1 MVNVIFSKLSRILVL
16 LAGLIL
22 SSQVLAALTAT
33 VDRTQLAEYETLE
46 LTIRTDSDTS
56 AAPDLSPLEN
66 DFDILGTRQSRQI
79 RIVNGNSESWRDWI
93 VTLSPKKSGR
103 LLIPSL
109 TLDNMTSKAIRL
121 EVSKTASQQNTAGS
135 GGIGPVFI
143 RTEVSNETPYVQEEV
158 ILTLKIYYRVQLYDD
173 RRLSPLNIDGAI
185 AQQLGET
192 RSYETVL
199 EGTRYG
205 VFELNF
211 SIHPQKPGIMEI
223 PGLTFSASMPDRR
236 DTFGSI
242 FSMSGKPVAARSS
255 EITLNVK
262 PQPDNFSGPV
272 WLPARNL
279 TLTDGWS
286 APLDQVRVG
295 DAITRT
301 IVVEAEGLTGV
312 QLPAI
317 NMPKPAGVN
326 TYPDK
331 STTDDHASDSG
342 VIGSRIEAIA
352 LIPTRPGKIE
362 LPPVRYKWFDTDTQT
377 EKVAVIPAKTITVLP
392 SEKGEVVASAPTI
405 PTLKEEEPKAPVCP
419 PAPENTV
426 VTSGSGWLW
435 PSVSAVFA
443 LLWLLTL
450 GALWRCKRSE
460 NTSIEQPSE
469 SSASSGFNEKK
480 AWQTFESACKASDL
494 NQIRQSFI
502 QWTQSLREDSSLV
515 TTDKCLRSFNSKA
528 LGALFQQLES
538 SLYSGQK
545 QKLDT
550 SALIKL
556 CGQLRKDHKGKS
568 SDTEDGLN
576 SLYPG

>member
-1 MVNVIFSKLSRILVL
+1 MVNPIFSKLSKILVL
-16 LAGLIL
+16 VAGMIL
-22 SSQVLAALTAT
+22 SVQAMAALTAT
-33 VDRTQLAEYETLE
+33 VDRSSLAEYETLE
-46 LTIRTDSDTS
+46 LTLRTDSDTS

-79 RIVNGNSESWRDWI
+79 RIINGKNESWRDWI

-109 TLDNMTSKAIRL
+109 QLENMTSKAIRL
-121 EVSKTASQQNTAGS
+121 NVSSTPSEQTASS

-143 RTEVSNETPYVQEEV
+143 RTEISDETPYIQEEV

-185 AQQLGET
+185 VQQLGET
-192 RSYETVL
+192 RSYETIQD
-199 EGTRYG
+199 GQRYG

-211 SIHPQKPGIMEI
+211 SIHPQKPGTMQI

-255 EITLNVK
+255 EITLNVQ
-262 PQPDNFSGPV
+262 PQPDGFSGPV

-286 APLDQVRVG
+286 APLDQVKVG

-317 NMPKPAGVN
+317 NMPKPDGVN

-331 STTDDHASDSG
+331 SATDDRATDSG
-342 VIGSRIEAIA
+342 VIGNRIEAIA

-362 LPPVRYKWFDTDTQT
+362 LPPVHYKWFDTDTQT

-392 SEKGEVVASAPTI
+392 SENDEVVAAVPEI
-405 PTLKEEEPKAPVCP
+405 PAQAVDNTQEAVCP
-419 PAPENTV
+419 PAQIEMPENTR
-426 VTSGSGWLW
+426 SWLW
-435 PSVSAVFA
+435 PSVSALFA
-443 LLWLLTL
+443 VLWILTL
-450 GALWRCKRSE
+450 IALWRCRARSQ
-460 NTSIEQPSE
+460 NTGTTDDVSKDSLSKLDEKEAWRHFE
-469 SSASSGFNEKK
+469 SSCQSG
-480 AWQTFESACKASDL
+480 DL
-494 NQIRQSFI
+494 PQVRQAFI
-502 QWTQSLREDSSLV
+502 NWTQALYQDNSLV
-515 TTDKCLRSFNSKA
+515 TTDRCLKKLNSQK
-528 LGALFQQLES
+528 LTPFFQQLET
-538 SLYSGQK
+538 SLYSKSQK
-545 QKLDT
+545 KLDT
-550 SALIKL
+550 TGLIKL
-556 CGQLRKDHKGKS
+556 CASLRKKKGGQSKS
-568 SDTEDGLN
+568 AEDLN
-576 SLYPG
+576 DLYPN